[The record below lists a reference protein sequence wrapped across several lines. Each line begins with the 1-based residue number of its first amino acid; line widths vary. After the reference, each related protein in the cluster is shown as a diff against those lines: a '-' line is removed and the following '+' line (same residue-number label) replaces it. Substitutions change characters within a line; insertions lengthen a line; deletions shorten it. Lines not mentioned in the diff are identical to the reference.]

1 MLQAAEDEDISLFGS
16 GIELESEYLQD
27 HILPLKLN
35 ESWAARRLME
45 ALSHLPPSDGNG
57 SGNSDSMRFQKAE
70 EERRRNLLTGR
81 TGGPGTGLAA
91 GAPSAVSSRLVGNGK
106 VRQMFDERRRG
117 AGIDRSNPL
126 KPIGGATTPPAQP
139 ARQQQPVQ
147 RLIKDV
153 SAMSLKDKA
162 VFNRRLTS
170 DSNNNKYSPAGTV
183 NRLKPVITRKTP
195 PREGEAA
202 SRAIAPDPRSP
213 LPKAATRAKAP
224 TSRGAATGG
233 PTPAAS
239 SRLSP
244 PLNRKVEA
252 KSPVPKKTMSQPPP
266 EGTSACRYCGRY
278 FNTDRLGKHEDVC
291 QRTMTTKRKIFDAS
305 KQRVGGTEAEKFVGK
320 KGNKAARSQASY
332 SSAAQVKGLVTGV
345 KKSNWRKKHEEFIQ
359 TIRSAKQA
367 QAHVARGGKL
377 SDLPPPPPSENPDY
391 IQCPH
396 CGRRFNQT
404 AAERHIPKCATM
416 IHNKPRQNAPNPL
429 KKR

>member
-1 MLQAAEDEDISLFGS
+1 MSS
-16 GIELESEYLQD
+16 
-27 HILPLKLN
+27 
-35 ESWAARRLME
+35 
-45 ALSHLPPSDGNG
+45 NG
-57 SGNSDSMRFQKAE
+57 SGEVPLRPSKLGDMRMRFQKAE

-81 TGGPGTGLAA
+81 PGGNGLATA
-91 GAPSAVSSRLVGNGK
+91 APSAVSSRLVGNGK

-126 KPIGGATTPPAQP
+126 KPIGGGATTPPAQP
-139 ARQQQPVQ
+139 ARTQPTVQ

-153 SAMSLKDKA
+153 SAMSLKDKP

-170 DSNNNKYSPAGTV
+170 DSNNNSNKYNPAGTV
-183 NRLKPVITRKTP
+183 SRLKPVITRKTP
-195 PREGEAA
+195 PREVEAA
-202 SRAIAPDPRSP
+202 SRSIATTPRSP
-213 LPKAATRAKAP
+213 MPKATARAKAP
-224 TSRGAATGG
+224 SSRETA
-233 PTPAAS
+233 AAS
-239 SRLSP
+239 SRQSP
-244 PLNRKVEA
+244 PLIRKAVA

-266 EGTSACRYCGRY
+266 EGTSPCRYCGRH

-305 KQRVGGTEAEKFVGK
+305 KQRVGGTEAEKFTNK
-320 KGNKAARSQASY
+320 KGNKAARSQSSY

-416 IHNKPRQNAPNPL
+416 IHNKPRQNGPVPM